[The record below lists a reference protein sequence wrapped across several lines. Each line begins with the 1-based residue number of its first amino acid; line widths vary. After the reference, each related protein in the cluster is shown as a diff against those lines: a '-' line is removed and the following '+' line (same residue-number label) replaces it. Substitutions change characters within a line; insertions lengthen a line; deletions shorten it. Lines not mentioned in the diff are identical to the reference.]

1 MAYFTSDKRV
11 TGRRFTGGKAPA
23 ARGNL
28 CAMLAKI

>member
-1 MAYFTSDKRV
+1 MAYLTPDKRV
-11 TGRRFTGGKAPA
+11 TGRRPTGGKAPG